1 MYKIVTIADI
11 INGVPILAEQV
22 SDMKK
27 SFLLTLFFSTIAVS
41 LIAQHN
47 YINEPVFDKDKRMH
61 WWREARF
68 GMFIHWGLYSVPA
81 GEWKGSTNHAEWI
94 RTTAQIPL
102 KEYDQFL
109 SRFNPVH
116 FDAEA
121 WVQMAKDAGMKYITI
136 TSKHHDGFCLWDSKE
151 TDFDVMSTP
160 FKRDILKELADAC
173 RKIGGVKLCFY
184 HSIMDWHHPDY
195 NQRREWEK
203 DRPTEGTDRN
213 RYISYLKNQLK
224 ELVTNYGDIGVLWFD
239 GEWENFWTHEDGK
252 DLYNYVRSL
261 KPDIIINNRVD
272 KGRGGMAGMTSEG
285 DFGGDFGTPEQEIPE
300 TGLPGVDWESC
311 MTMNNNWGFNK
322 ADKNFKSTKDLI
334 RNLVDIASKGG
345 NFLLNIGPKADGTF
359 PQESIDRLKAIGD
372 WMKVNGESI
381 YGTSASP
388 FDHIEWG
395 RVTQKQSGTKTKLY
409 LHVFAWPKDD
419 MLQLNGIA
427 NKPLHIY
434 ELANN
439 KELRF
444 DKKDNTIYIHLP
456 SSAANDI
463 NTVIV
468 LEIEGK
474 PLVYKPPVITANTN
488 VFIDHLK
495 VSISLP
501 GEANGAS
508 IRYTINGSDPV
519 SSSSLYKGE
528 ITLTE
533 TTTIRAASFDK
544 NKKVSGIVEK
554 KFEKVEPWT
563 SIDLF
568 KSEPGLNTNYYQG
581 EWDKLPDFKSLTVK
595 ETGISDQINPG
606 KYLSQEK
613 YGVVLQ
619 GFIQIPSTGM
629 YSFYLSSDDGST
641 LYIDENKV
649 IDNDGLHGM
658 IEKKGVAPLAA
669 GFHDIRVEFFEKT
682 GGDDLKLFIEG
693 GKIKKQEVPAKM
705 LFH

>member
-1 MYKIVTIADI
+1 
-11 INGVPILAEQV
+11 
-22 SDMKK
+22 MKK
-27 SFLLTLFFSTIAVS
+27 SFLLTIFFSVIAVS
-41 LIAQHN
+41 LRAQHN
-47 YINEPVFDKDKRMH
+47 YLNESKSDKDQRMQ

-81 GEWKGSTNHAEWI
+81 GEWKGSANHAEWI

-102 KEYDQFL
+102 KEYEQFL
-109 SRFNPVH
+109 AQFNPVH

-121 WVQMAKDAGMKYITI
+121 WVKMAKNAGMKYITI

-160 FKRDILKELADAC
+160 FKRDILKELANAC

-252 DLYNYVRSL
+252 DLYNYVRNL

-272 KGRGGMAGMTSEG
+272 KGRGGMAGMTSDG

-311 MTMNNNWGFNK
+311 MTMNNNWGYNK
-322 ADKNFKSTKDLI
+322 ADKNFKSAKALI

-372 WMKVNGESI
+372 WMKVNRESI

-395 RVTQKQSGTKTKLY
+395 RVTQKQSGNKTKLY
-409 LHVFAWPKDD
+409 LHVFDWPKDD
-419 MLQLNGIA
+419 MLQLSGIA
-427 NKPLHIY
+427 NKPLRIY
-434 ELANN
+434 ELVNN
-439 KELRF
+439 KDLRF
-444 DKKDNTIYIHLP
+444 DKKDNTIHIHLP
-456 SSAANDI
+456 SSAADDI

-474 PLVYKPPVITANTN
+474 PLVYKPPVITAITD
-488 VFIDHLK
+488 VFIDGLK
-495 VSISLP
+495 VNITLP
-501 GEANGAS
+501 SEANRAS

-519 SSSSLYKGE
+519 ASSPLYKGE
-528 ITLTE
+528 IILTQ
-533 TTTIRAASFDK
+533 TTTIKAAGFDK
-544 NKKVSGIVEK
+544 NKAVSGVVEK
-554 KFEKVEPWT
+554 KFEKVEPWI
-563 SIDLF
+563 SMDLF
-568 KSEPGLNTNYYQG
+568 KSDPGLNVDYYEG

-595 ETGISDQINPG
+595 ETGISGQVSTG

-619 GFIQIPSTGM
+619 GYIQIPSTGM
-629 YSFYLSSDDGST
+629 YSFYLSSDDGSA
-641 LYIDENKV
+641 LYIDGKKV

-693 GKIKKQEVPAKM
+693 ERIKKQEVPAKM